1 MKIQRETLKELGKSF
16 FNLAN
21 MLIVLSIIN
30 AVFNNKVDIPLQFV
44 IIFIVWVVFFL
55 YGSGVL
61 LLNKGN
67 END

>member
-30 AVFNNKVDIPLQFV
+30 AVFNNKVDIPLEFV

-55 YGSGVL
+55 YGSGIL

>member
-55 YGSGVL
+55 YGSGIL

-67 END
+67 GND

>member
-30 AVFNNKVDIPLQFV
+30 AVFNNKVDIPLEFV
-44 IIFIVWVVFFL
+44 IIFIIWVVFFL
-55 YGSGVL
+55 YGSGIL